1 MTYQYKREPLTQ
13 GEANSLASACQTHEE
28 RLVIWTLL
36 DTGLRVSELASLN
49 KNNIDWQNHRL
60 IIYGKGGPY
69 GKKTKRR
76 IVPISQ
82 RVRPILEGHF
92 ALHST
97 LGMSKRIVQRLVKNM
112 ANKAHIS
119 RPTTPHVL
127 RHTFRVSYF
136 QSLSCSMRLSFT
148 LCHFTYPLC
157 QCK

>member
-13 GEANSLASACQTHEE
+13 DEANSLANACQTHEE

-36 DTGLRVSELASLN
+36 DTGLWVSELASLN

-97 LGMSKRIVQRLVKNM
+97 LGMSKRTIQRLVKNM
-112 ANKAHIS
+112 ANRAHIS
-119 RPTTPHVL
+119 RPIKNI
-127 RHTFRVSYF
+127 
-136 QSLSCSMRLSFT
+136 CSALPFAISAQFEGKSI
-148 LCHFTYPLC
+148 P
-157 QCK
+157 